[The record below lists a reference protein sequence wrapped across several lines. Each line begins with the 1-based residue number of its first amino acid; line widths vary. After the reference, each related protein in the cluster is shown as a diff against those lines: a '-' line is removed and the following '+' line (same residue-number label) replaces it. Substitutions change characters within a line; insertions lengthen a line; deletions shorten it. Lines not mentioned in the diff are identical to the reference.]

1 MRSKI
6 VTSVLVIIAIGIGY
20 GTYIWFTP
28 HRNIQTTNAF
38 TTIDASALVNEFL
51 SDKEQANSLYLDS
64 DEGESKVLIVTGSV
78 ASIFKDQLGEQDILL
93 KKETDTMGV
102 SCTFTLKTNK
112 QVENIQ
118 IGDVARIKGVIRSG
132 AEYDADLDLIEHVII
147 EKSALV
153 KE

>member
-102 SCTFTLKTNK
+102 SCTFTLK
-112 QVENIQ
+112 
-118 IGDVARIKGVIRSG
+118 
-132 AEYDADLDLIEHVII
+132 
-147 EKSALV
+147 
-153 KE
+153 